1 MDNLSIFCYG
11 EVGVDNIIIADQLPS
26 PEIAVFPASESYHI
40 GGAAANTAVWLANM
54 GVPVGLCGNVIGKD
68 LYGKQL
74 MEWLGKHELLDLSQ
88 LEQVEAITTPFTRA
102 IVTPD
107 GERSFL
113 IFYYP
118 QTPKTAFKLEM
129 IKGASY
135 LALDLYG
142 GPERLQAAKAAKAAG
157 IDTTIGDVIWPE
169 HEALPYTSIATNS
182 GSYIRNVFPGVDV
195 HQHAHKLQEINNGMV
210 ITTDGGLE
218 VYVIDKDGQAFSAK
232 PPKVE
237 VVDATGA
244 GDAFRA
250 GLLYGLNKGFDLP
263 ACVCWG
269 MATGSLKVG
278 HVGAA
283 TTLPTFNEIESL
295 AQKLIAQG
303 VNPA

>member
-1 MDNLSIFCYG
+1 MEKLSVFCYG
-11 EVGVDNIIIADQLPS
+11 EVGVDNIIQADQLPS
-26 PEIAVFPASESYHI
+26 PEIAVFPQAESYHI
-40 GGAAANTAVWLANM
+40 GGAAANTAVWLARM
-54 GVPVGLCGNVIGKD
+54 GVPVGLSGNIIGDD
-68 LYGKQL
+68 LYGRQL
-74 MEWLGKHELLDLSQ
+74 QGWLAQHERLDLAA
-88 LEQVEAITTPFTRA
+88 LEIVPGTTTPFTRA

-118 QTPKTAFKLEM
+118 QTPKSAFSLDM
-129 IKGASY
+129 LKGAGF

-142 GPERLQAAKAAKAAG
+142 GPERVQSARAAHNAG
-157 IDTTIGDVIWPE
+157 VRTTIGDVIWPE
-169 HEALPYTSIATNS
+169 HEALPVTDIVTNS

-195 HQHAHKLQEINNGMV
+195 HQHARSLQTINKGIV
-210 ITTDGGLE
+210 ITTDGGDE
-218 VYVIDKDGQAFSAK
+218 VFAIDRDGSAFVAR

-250 GLLYGLNKGFDLP
+250 GLLYGLDKGLSL
-263 ACVCWG
+263 AESVCWG

-283 TTLPTFNEIESL
+283 TTLPTFAEIEKL
-295 AQKLIAQG
+295 AKSLIARG
-303 VNPA
+303 VTAA